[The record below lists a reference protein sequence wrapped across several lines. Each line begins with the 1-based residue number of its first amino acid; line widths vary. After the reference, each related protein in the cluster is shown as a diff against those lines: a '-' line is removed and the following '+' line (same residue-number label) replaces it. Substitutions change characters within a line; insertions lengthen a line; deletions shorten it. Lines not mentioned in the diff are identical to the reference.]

1 MGKLIQADAA
11 SNLKRVTLECGG
23 KSPNIILN
31 DADMEHAVETSHF
44 GLFFNQVREIGG
56 KFAEVVV
63 AAVAVAV
70 VAVVIDVV
78 VFVVAVA
85 VVIAVAAVVDVIVVA
100 AVSIIIIT
108 DVRTFAGPIET

>member
-63 AAVAVAV
+63 AAVAV
-70 VAVVIDVV
+70 VIVVV
-78 VFVVAVA
+78 VFFVAVAVA
-85 VVIAVAAVVDVIVVA
+85 VVIVVAAVGDVIVIVVA
-100 AVSIIIIT
+100 AVIIIIT